1 MFCATVRP
9 GLELRLLEERHAP
22 TLFNLVDRERPYLRE
37 WLPWVDGT
45 LAEDDSLAFIKASL
59 EQFANN
65 NGFAAGIWD
74 TSGNAD
80 PRPPVGFASTDRDDG
95 WGLTSE
101 AGNQPHF
108 AGVIGTHK
116 INWANRKVEL
126 GYWIARE
133 FQGNGIMTDACR
145 VVVTHLLR
153 ELDLNRVE
161 ILCGTGNEKS
171 CAIPRRLGFTL
182 DGTLREGELCSGRY
196 LDLHVFG
203 MLKRDW
209 HA

>member
-1 MFCATVRP
+1 MFRATVRP

-22 TLFNLVDRERPYLRE
+22 TLFNLVERERPYLRE

-45 LAEDDSLAFIKASL
+45 LAEDDSLAFIKASV

-65 NGFAAGIWD
+65 NGFAAGIWE
-74 TSGNAD
+74 TSGNGD
-80 PRPPVGFASTDRDDG
+80 PRPDG
-95 WGLTSE
+95 RG
-101 AGNQPHF
+101 F

-126 GYWIARE
+126 GYWIGRE
-133 FQGNGIMTDACR
+133 FQGKGIVTEACR
-145 VVVTHLLR
+145 AVVTHLLR

-161 ILCGTGNEKS
+161 IHCATGNEKS

-182 DGTLREGELCSGRY
+182 DGTIREGELCSGRY